1 MSGGGAIAENRRK
14 TEESL
19 HTDREIAALSGE
31 IAGKYPGEWAQVE
44 GALESLVYPHEKLD
58 LLYKLSAASS
68 LEERQQLV
76 AAANSD
82 ELQRYQLFEPLA
94 EDEYQ
99 ALKADIRER
108 GVMVPVEKDEQGNI
122 LDGHHRV
129 RAWHELRAEGVALP
143 PYPVLIRAGWSEAE
157 KRKHVRMLNFARRH
171 LTRAQ
176 RDAQIVE
183 MRKEGM
189 SYRAI
194 AEVVGVDHKT
204 AMNVVKSTGENSPVD
219 DLPDRITGRDGKSRP
234 ATKPTIYSSSATAD
248 LDARRAAEVLE
259 AVQEDPDAFGDLA
272 GKLDTSS
279 STNRARKE
287 LHKRKR
293 EAVQPAP
300 LSSPCSPRLFV
311 GRAEALPLASE
322 SIGLIITSPPYNL
335 GGSRWQM
342 GWDREPR
349 RGVGYGDA
357 MSEGDY
363 QNWQL
368 AVLRELYRVAEPGA
382 SLFYNHKVR
391 QRAGEIIHPLDWLRN
406 DLNPW
411 LLRQEIVWD
420 RLSTHNHEPTL
431 FWPHDERIYW
441 LTKGK
446 PALPDRSIGMPT
458 VWRFHGPKPGTWH
471 PAPFPEALP
480 RRCLQAVGR
489 PGVTVLDPFAG
500 SCTTLKVALELGYDV
515 IGVDVSAEYLER
527 ARRENG
533 WTTTPIFA

>member
-1 MSGGGAIAENRRK
+1 MSGNGTLTEIGRK
-14 TEESL
+14 AGEAL

-31 IAGKYPGEWAQVE
+31 IAGKYPGEWAQIE
-44 GALESLVYPHEKLD
+44 GALEGLVYPHEKLD
-58 LLYKLSAASS
+58 FLYKLRAASS
-68 LEERQQLV
+68 AEERQQLV

-82 ELQRYQLFEPLA
+82 EMQRYQLFEPLA

-99 ALKADIRER
+99 ALKVDIRER

-129 RAWHELRAEGVALP
+129 RAWHELRTEGVALP

-171 LTRAQ
+171 LTKAQ

-194 AEVVGVDHKT
+194 GEVVGISHEQARST
-204 AMNVVKSTGENSPVD
+204 VKNLTVD
-219 DLPDRITGRDGKSRP
+219 DELPDRITGRDGKSRP
-234 ATKPTIYSSSATAD
+234 ATKPTIYSSSATAS

-259 AVQEDPDAFGDLA
+259 AVQADPDAFGDLA
-272 GKLDTSS
+272 EKLDTPS
-279 STNRARKE
+279 STNRAHKE
-287 LHKRKR
+287 LRKR
-293 EAVQPAP
+293 QREAQQPAP
-300 LSSPCSPRLFV
+300 LPSPRAPQLFV
-311 GRAEALPLASE
+311 GSAEALPLASE

-335 GGSRWQM
+335 GGNRWQM

-368 AVLRELYRVAEPGA
+368 AVLRELHRVAEPGA

-391 QRAGEIIHPLDWLRN
+391 QRAGEIVHPLDWLRN

-480 RRCLQAVGR
+480 RRCIQAIGR

-500 SCTTLKVALELGYDV
+500 SCTTLKVALELGYDT
-515 IGVDVSAEYLER
+515 IGVDVSIEYLGR
-527 ARRENG
+527 ARQKNG
-533 WTTTPIFA
+533 WMTEPTCV